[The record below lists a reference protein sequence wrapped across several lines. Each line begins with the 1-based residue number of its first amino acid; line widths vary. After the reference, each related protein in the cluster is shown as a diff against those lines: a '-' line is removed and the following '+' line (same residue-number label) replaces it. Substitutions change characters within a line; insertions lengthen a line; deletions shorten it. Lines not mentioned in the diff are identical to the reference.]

1 MSTSALPFAL
11 KPLSEAERVVDT
23 FVAPGK
29 TFTDL
34 LRSATWW
41 LPAVLVILF
50 GVGTI
55 FYTTQKIGSQ
65 AMAEGM
71 LRHMPAMQARIDN
84 APKEQAAQIR
94 ASMAK
99 QQKNNVYSI
108 PIGLLIGG
116 FVAAG
121 LLLALANFAFGG
133 SARYMQ
139 LVAVFWYSQLPLL
152 VFDLVIFAL
161 MLANVGTEN
170 YNPIN
175 PAGTNVG
182 YFVEGA
188 SPVVSAF
195 LNSLDIFSVWIVILQ
210 IIGVSRVAKIK
221 TGAAAGA
228 VLLCWFLYIGVFK
241 VLPMV
246 FFG

>member
-1 MSTSALPFAL
+1 MSAPALSL
-11 KPLSEAERVVDT
+11 ETKPLSEAERIVDT

-34 LRSATWW
+34 LRSSAWW
-41 LPAVLVILF
+41 LPCILVLLF
-50 GVGTI
+50 GVTTI
-55 FYTTQKIGSQ
+55 GYTTQKIGAA

-71 LRHMPAMQARIDN
+71 LRHMPSMQSRIDN

-94 ASMAK
+94 SSMAK

-116 FVAAG
+116 FATAG
-121 LLLALANFAFGG
+121 LLLAIGNFAFGG
-133 SARYMQ
+133 TAKYMQ

-152 VFDLVIFAL
+152 VFDIVILAL
-161 MLANVGTEN
+161 LLANVGTEN

-175 PAGTNVG
+175 PAGTNIG

-188 SPVVSAF
+188 SPVLSAL
-195 LNSLDIFSVWIVILQ
+195 LNSIDIFSIWIISLQ

-221 TGAAAGA
+221 TGSAAAA
-228 VLLCWFLYIGVFK
+228 VLLCWVLYIGVFK
-241 VLPMV
+241 LLPMAI
-246 FFG
+246 FG